1 LGGRAIARISRSCA
15 TYWNADMTPDPLD
28 DCLER
33 ARLESAST
41 VVPDGFTDR
50 VMRAV
55 GVQRPEPAWFDLLP
69 GTLGSGALIMAGAML
84 LFVSPENSLAAAA
97 LLALGL
103 VWTWLEDPFAAD
115 LNVRLTPW

>member
-1 LGGRAIARISRSCA
+1 
-15 TYWNADMTPDPLD
+15 
-28 DCLER
+28 
-33 ARLESAST
+33 
-41 VVPDGFTDR
+41 
-50 VMRAV
+50 
-55 GVQRPEPAWFDLLP
+55 
-69 GTLGSGALIMAGAML
+69 MAGAML